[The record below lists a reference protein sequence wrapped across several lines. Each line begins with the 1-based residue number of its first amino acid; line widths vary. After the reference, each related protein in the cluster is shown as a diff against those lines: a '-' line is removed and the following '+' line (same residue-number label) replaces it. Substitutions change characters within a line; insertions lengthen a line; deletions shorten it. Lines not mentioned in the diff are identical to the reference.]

1 MSETDIISLLDM
13 TERHMISAPSML
25 PITASQVRQAR
36 AQLGWSQRQLA
47 QTANLAVSTIADFE
61 RGVRVPTAA
70 NLDAVRTALEKAGLG
85 LERNGGTPLTVIRLS
100 NRPLAGGL
108 ASSLITASDFEQ
120 WSGLP
125 AQGLL
130 PRLLGAL
137 IRAGAGSSLRQ
148 CAFPWENSVQ
158 YSGPDGEC
166 QIDPRDAPYPP
177 EMLPVGRSLWELTT
191 EKADPFGKRGKATQ
205 DARKRENE
213 LTPEERQEITF
224 VFVTTHRTNH
234 KRRENWIRERKA
246 VGGWRDVRVLDA
258 DKMAECVNMFPNVA
272 AWLAVMMGKPEAGC
286 RRLQDAWTEW
296 AETPEPPLTAS
307 ILLAGRD
314 EAAAQVWAWLR
325 SSGDAPL
332 FVQGETSE
340 EVVAFLHAAISELPE
355 ETRDALLARS
365 VIADTAEQ
373 ARRLGSSLV
382 RQVIVLNEL
391 DPDIAHGIARKG
403 HLVVAAYPGRTRFEV
418 MSAVTLPHAP
428 RFDLQLLLEVMFVN
442 DQLDGRRRKAA
453 QLAKDAGG
461 SLGILRDLMTAEF
474 RRPDWVAAPQVATLR
489 TLVLVGGW
497 NAKSE
502 EDQAIVATLARRPYG
517 EVERD
522 LIEWTERPGAP
533 LRKIGDTW
541 KLASP
546 RHAYFWLAPGLTA
559 ADLDLFERIALR
571 VLGEVDPVLALPPDQ
586 RFYAAFRGVKPKCS
600 PLLEAGVCDTLAL
613 LAVLPDRVAPAEPDA
628 ASRVARIVGQL
639 LRGADRMHWISLSS
653 HLTALAEAAPEAFI
667 AAVEASLDQGQAA
680 PVLVLLEVEPGSFG
694 RSYRAELLWALEI
707 LAWGKDCF
715 ERVTAILALL
725 ALLDPNPDTN
735 WVNKPQASLAELF
748 AILMPR
754 APLPWRF
761 RFTTLR
767 ALVDALP
774 ARRNVFI
781 RALFSI
787 ISNQPGMRTV
797 GPFPEWR
804 TFETDDPPDV
814 RDWNSVPWSYITP
827 ALADASGLLI
837 ELIRNR
843 PGWWPAAIKAI
854 DDLPS
859 EVRAQFLGILKTAA
873 PNLNDDATRREL
885 AAALREFVGHHRSF
899 PGEAWAM
906 PESELGSLAELHD
919 LLQPRESVLRHL
931 WLFADTPVALLHP
944 TGDWQ
949 ADENELSRQRAD
961 AVTRLSHEGGEP
973 LLHEL
978 VASNGVNRGIIGLA
992 IGRAAIPDRV
1002 KDDFLRRSLLSVD
1015 EQESAVAQGIVFGL
1029 SPDPGD
1035 RTKRLD
1041 AWLEVAR
1048 MEKWPTGAVARLLL
1062 LFDSNPETWRRTASL
1077 GPEVKRAYWE
1087 KQWLLPP
1094 GLPAADVNLALRELI
1109 AAGRPARALHEVIHR
1124 ARDKIAP
1131 AMVAELLAVA
1141 VEDDQKSGKLQLKV
1155 YEVEKAFDL
1164 LDRSG
1169 EVSDDTIAELEFKL
1183 LPYLEHS
1190 RRRGQLAIHRVMA
1203 REPSLFR
1210 DVLCLAYRPRNELR
1224 DERQNDQPS
1233 EREVRIAGLCWG
1245 LLRNWQTVPGLHNG
1259 AVDRVVLE
1267 DWIARVRALCSEA
1280 DRLEVCDARIGNMLA
1295 HAPSDSQDDMW
1306 PCRAV
1311 REILPVF
1318 GSDDIE
1324 SGLAMG
1330 ERNKCSMTVRGPRDG
1345 GEQERELQDKY
1356 AGWAKGL
1363 RLAAPRAARVLDQ
1376 LARIYDADAKREDDQ
1391 AKRLDW

>member
-1 MSETDIISLLDM
+1 
-13 TERHMISAPSML
+13 MIS
-25 PITASQVRQAR
+25 ASQVRQAR
-36 AQLGWSQRQLA
+36 AQLAWSQRQLA
-47 QTANLAVSTIADFE
+47 QAANLAVSTIADFE

-70 NLDAVRTALEKAGLG
+70 NLDAVRAALEKAGLG
-85 LERNGGTPLTVIRLS
+85 LDGRGRTSFPGIRIS

-108 ASSLITASDFEQ
+108 AGSLITASDFEQ

-137 IRAGAGSSLRQ
+137 IRAGAGSALRQ
-148 CAFPWENSVQ
+148 CAFPWENSIQ

-166 QIDPRDAPYPP
+166 EIDAADAPYPP

-191 EKADPFGKRGKATQ
+191 EKADPFGKKGKATR
-205 DARKRENE
+205 DAQKRENE
-213 LTPEERQEITF
+213 RPPQEREEVTF

-246 VGGWRDVRVLDA
+246 VGGWREVRVLDA
-258 DKMAECVNMFPNVA
+258 DKLAEWVNMFPNVA
-272 AWLAVMMGKPEAGC
+272 AWLAGMMGKPEAGC
-286 RRLQDAWTEW
+286 RRLQDAWQEW

-365 VIADTAEQ
+365 VIADTPEQ

-382 RQVIVLNEL
+382 RQVIALNEL
-391 DPDIAHGIARKG
+391 DPSIAHGIARKG
-403 HLVVAAYPGRTRFEV
+403 HLVVAIYPGRTGFEV
-418 MSAVTLPHAP
+418 MSTVTLPRAP
-428 RFDLQLLLEVMFVN
+428 RFDIQLLLEALFVN
-442 DQLDGRRRKAA
+442 DQLDERRRKAA

-461 SLGILRDLMTAEF
+461 SVGILRDLMTAEF

-497 NAKSE
+497 NASSE
-502 EDQAIVATLARRPYG
+502 EDRAIIATLARRPYE

-522 LIEWTERPGAP
+522 LIEWTERPGSP

-541 KLASP
+541 KLVSP
-546 RHAYFWLAPGLTA
+546 RHTYFWLAPGLTP
-559 ADLDLFERIALR
+559 ADLDLFERTTLR
-571 VLGEVDPVLALPPDQ
+571 ILDEIDPVLALPPDQ
-586 RFYAAFRGVKPKCS
+586 RFYAAFKGVKPKCS
-600 PLLEAGVCDTLAL
+600 PLLEAGLCDTLAL
-613 LAVLPDRVAPAEPDA
+613 LAVLPDRVAPGEPDA

-639 LRGADRMHWISLSS
+639 LRGADRLHWISLSS
-653 HLTALAEAAPEAFI
+653 HLTTLAEAAPEAFL

-680 PVLVLLEVEPGSFG
+680 PILALLEVEPGSFG

-707 LAWGKDCF
+707 LAWGKDHF
-715 ERVTAILALL
+715 ERVTAVLASL

-735 WVNKPQASLAELF
+735 WANKPQASLAELF

-761 RFTTLR
+761 RFVTLR

-774 ARRNVFI
+774 ALRDVFI
-781 RALFSI
+781 RTLFSI
-787 ISNQPGMRTV
+787 ISSQPSTRTV

-804 TFETDDPPDV
+804 NFETDDPPDV

-827 ALADASGLLI
+827 AVVDASGLLI
-837 ELIRNR
+837 ELIRDR
-843 PGWWPAAIKAI
+843 QDWWPSTIKAF
-854 DDLPS
+854 DELPS
-859 EVRAQFLGILKTAA
+859 EARALFVGILKTAV
-873 PNLNDDATRREL
+873 PSLNDDARRREL

-906 PESELGSLAELHD
+906 PESELGPLEELYYV
-919 LLQPRESVLRHL
+919 LQPQESVLRHQ
-931 WLFADTPVALLHP
+931 WLFADTQVTLLHP

-949 ADENELSRQRAD
+949 ADDVELKLQQAD
-961 AVTRLSHEGGEP
+961 AVTRLWQEDGDQS
-973 LLHEL
+973 LHEL
-978 VASNGVNRGIIGLA
+978 MATGGVNRGLVGLA
-992 IGRAAIPDRV
+992 IGRAAMPDRA
-1002 KDDFLRRSLLSVD
+1002 KDDFLRHGLLSAD
-1015 EQESAVAQGIVFGL
+1015 EQEAALVTGLVFGL
-1029 SPDPGD
+1029 APDAGD
-1035 RTKRLD
+1035 RANRLD
-1041 AWLEVAR
+1041 GWLEVAR
-1048 MEKWPTGAVARLLL
+1048 TEKWPTSAVVRLLM
-1062 LFDSNPETWRRTASL
+1062 LFDSNPEAWQRAASW
-1077 GPEVKRAYWE
+1077 GAEVKRAYWE
-1087 KQWLLPP
+1087 KQWLLPSN
-1094 GLPAADVNLALRELI
+1094 LAAADVNLALREMI
-1109 AAGRPARALHEVIHR
+1109 AAGRAARALHQVIHPFR
-1124 ARDKIAP
+1124 NKIAP
-1131 AMVAELLAVA
+1131 ALVVELLSVA
-1141 VEDDQKSGKLQLKV
+1141 TEDDQKNGRLQLQV
-1155 YEVEKAFDL
+1155 YDVESALDL

-1169 EVSDDTIAELEFKL
+1169 EIGDDKIAEMEFKL

-1210 DVLCLAYRPRNELR
+1210 DLLCLAYRARNEPE
-1224 DERQNDQPS
+1224 DERQNHKPS
-1233 EREVRIAGLCWG
+1233 EREIRIGTLCG
-1245 LLRNWQTVPGLHNG
+1245 SLLRNWQTVPGLHNG
-1259 AVDRVVLE
+1259 AIDRAVLE
-1267 DWIARVRALCSEA
+1267 DWIARARTLCSEA

-1295 HAPSDSQDDMW
+1295 HAPADAQDDKW

-1311 REILPVF
+1311 SEILSVF
-1318 GSDDIE
+1318 DSDDIE

-1330 ERNKCSMTVRGPRDG
+1330 ERNKRGMTVRDPRDG
-1345 GEQERELQDKY
+1345 GEQERELQAAY
-1356 AGWAKGL
+1356 AGWAKCL
-1363 RLAAPRAARVLDQ
+1363 RLAAPRAAKVLDQ
-1376 LARIYDADAKREDDQ
+1376 LARFYDADAKREDDQ